1 MKLTLDIYKENEKGV
16 IEKVRT
22 VEADSAFIPW
32 KSAVALVKAIDIKN
46 ISTLIKKAAKGEI
59 SDASTTDELIDVL
72 TTVVAQSIDEIS
84 KILKCTFREQRLT
97 QDEIDNC
104 NMADVVNVIFNMLM
118 FVYSKTENPQKKS

>member
-1 MKLTLDIYKENEKGV
+1 MKLTLDIYAENEKGV

-32 KSAVALVKAIDIKN
+32 KSAVALVKAIDIQN

-72 TTVVAQSIDEIS
+72 TNVVAQSIDEVS
-84 KILKCTFREQRLT
+84 KILKYTFREQRLT
-97 QDEIDNC
+97 QEEIDNC
-104 NMADVVNVIFNMLM
+104 DIKDIVKVIFDMLM
-118 FVYSKTENPQKKS
+118 FVISKTENPQKKS

>member
-1 MKLTLDIYKENEKGV
+1 MKLKLDIYAENEKGV

-46 ISTLIKKAAKGEI
+46 ISTLIKKATKGEI
-59 SDASTTDELIDVL
+59 TDASTTDELIDVL
-72 TTVVAQSIDEIS
+72 TSVVAQSIDEVS
-84 KILKCTFREQRLT
+84 KILKATFREQRLT
-97 QDEIDNC
+97 QEEIDNC
-104 NMADVVNVIFNMLM
+104 NMADVVKVIFDMLM

>member
-1 MKLTLDIYKENEKGV
+1 MRLTLDIYAENERGI

-72 TTVVAQSIDEIS
+72 TTVVAQSIDEVS

-97 QDEIDNC
+97 QEEIDNC
-104 NMADVVNVIFNMLM
+104 NLADVVKVIFDMLM